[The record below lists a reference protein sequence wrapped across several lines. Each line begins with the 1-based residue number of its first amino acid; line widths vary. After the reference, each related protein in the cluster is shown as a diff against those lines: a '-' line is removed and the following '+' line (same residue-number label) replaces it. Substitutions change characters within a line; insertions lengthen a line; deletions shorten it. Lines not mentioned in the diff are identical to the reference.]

1 MKNKVMFFAVIMMA
15 LAIPQSVRAYD
26 FSAVAP
32 SGQTLYYDTVDGTAT
47 VTFQIN
53 TFPTYLDDFVGD
65 LIIPASVTYNNTTY
79 WVTNIGEF
87 AFAGCCGLTS
97 VTISDSVTVISN
109 YAFYGCR
116 GLHSITLS
124 DAVANIGMHAF
135 SGCSGL
141 TTITI
146 PDSVKHIG
154 NSAFMDCSG
163 LSSMVVASGNT
174 HYDSRDNCNAIIET
188 STNTL
193 VAGCQNSVIPNSVT
207 VIGTGAF
214 NGHIGL
220 TSVTIPGSVTTIRSE
235 AFNDCRGL
243 SSITIPNSVTG
254 IGRSVFWGCSGL
266 TSISVESGNTHYD
279 SRDNCNAIIE
289 TSSNTLLAGC
299 KNTII
304 PNTVTAIDEFAF
316 TYCNGLTSIIIP
328 NSVTKI
334 GWLAFRGCNNLASVT
349 FGDSLTTIGA
359 EAFMDCSALEEIRS
373 RAQVAPALGH
383 DVFLGV
389 PGSVPVYVPCHST
402 DSYVGEWGNYFSN
415 FTEDCGNTEVEMAV
429 TEEIRIYSRNGRIV
443 VEGAEGQPFSVY
455 DMMGHEV
462 FHAIQG
468 GETSALP
475 GNVYLVKVGT
485 HPARKVVVIR

>member
-1 MKNKVMFFAVIMMA
+1 MKKQVFYFVAALV

-47 VTFQIN
+47 VTCQIN
-53 TFPTYLDDFVGD
+53 TIPSYSDDLTGD
-65 LIIPASVTYNNTTY
+65 LIIPSSVTYNNTTY

-87 AFAGCCGLTS
+87 AFAGCSGLTS
-97 VTISDSVTVISN
+97 VTIPDSVTVISD
-109 YAFYGCR
+109 YAFWGCR

-124 DAVANIGMHAF
+124 DAVANIGMYAF
-135 SGCSGL
+135 FGCSGL

-146 PDSVKHIG
+146 PDSVKYI
-154 NSAFMDCSG
+154 NRSAFVDCSG
-163 LSSMVVASGNT
+163 LSSMIVASGNT

-193 VAGCQNSVIPNSVT
+193 VAGCQNSVIPNTVT
-207 VIGTGAF
+207 TIGAF
-214 NGHIGL
+214 AFSGRSGL
-220 TSVTIPGSVTTIRSE
+220 TSITIPGSVTGIGRE
-235 AFNDCRGL
+235 AFNGCRGL
-243 SSITIPNSVTG
+243 SAITIPNSVTG
-254 IGRSVFWGCSGL
+254 INGSAFWGCSGL

-279 SRDNCNAIIE
+279 SRDSCNALIE
-289 TSSNTLLAGC
+289 TSTNTLMVGC
-299 KNTII
+299 NNTII
-304 PNTVTAIDEFAF
+304 PNTVASIGRYAF
-316 TYCNGLTSIIIP
+316 VSCNGLASIAIP
-328 NSVTKI
+328 NSVTEI
-334 GWLAFRGCNNLASVT
+334 GPQAFRGCNGLTSVT
-349 FGDSLTTIGA
+349 FGDSLATIGA
-359 EAFMDCSALEEIRS
+359 QAFMNCSALEEIRS
-373 RAQVAPALGH
+373 SAQVAPALGH

-402 DSYVGEWGNYFSN
+402 DSYASEWGSYFSN
-415 FTEDCGNTEVEMAV
+415 ITEDCGTEGVEMAV